1 MHVDSPPPATCAR
14 TSAHRAPVQL
24 VLVRATRALWR
35 HWRLHLELK
44 LRSRLRRALMQGKS
58 RRCEHCDRRSDRLL
72 RLMLLLLL
80 LLLLRQCRYQQR
92 LLL

>member
-1 MHVDSPPPATCAR
+1 
-14 TSAHRAPVQL
+14 
-24 VLVRATRALWR
+24 
-35 HWRLHLELK
+35 LHLELK